1 MNKDHEIAKA
11 LEMCMDC
18 TPSAKVCSEMPCLYD
33 FSDRDR
39 LLLLE
44 KMRER
49 EDWPKFLNTIGVYE
63 KADPSAGILNE
74 EELCEVYIIL
84 TKGALRDAAYEWLC
98 KMGEN

>member
-1 MNKDHEIAKA
+1 MNKDREIAKA
-11 LEMCMDC
+11 LGMCEGC
-18 TPSAKVCSEMPCLYD
+18 KYSGEAYCPYD
-33 FSDRDR
+33 FADTDR

-49 EDWPKFLNTIGVYE
+49 DDWPKFLNTIGVYE

-84 TKGALRDAAYEWLC
+84 TKGALRDAVWEWL
-98 KMGEN
+98 KER